1 MGKRKRIAAEAI
13 KAERSTQSF
22 AKLRNV
28 PSSPRK
34 MRYVVDLVRGM
45 EVFKALGILHFTKK
59 EAALKVEKLL
69 RSAIANWEQKNGRKA
84 RIRKRSNHV
93 TLYVDTIQKTNAVEN
108 A

>member
-69 RSAIANWEQKNGRKA
+69 RSAIANWEQKNGRNVSA
-84 RIRKRSNHV
+84 
-93 TLYVDTIQKTNAVEN
+93 NALTM
-108 A
+108 

>member
-1 MGKRKRIAAEAI
+1 MGKRKRISAEAI

-28 PSSPRK
+28 PTSPRK
-34 MRYVVDLVRGM
+34 MRYVVDLVRGV

-59 EAALKVEKLL
+59 
-69 RSAIANWEQKNGRKA
+69 

>member
-34 MRYVVDLVRGM
+34 MRYVVDLVRDM

-59 EAALKVEKLL
+59 EAALKVENC
-69 RSAIANWEQKNGRKA
+69 SARLSPIGNRRMDA
-84 RIRKRSNHV
+84 RQRITSC
-93 TLYVDTIQKTNAVEN
+93 T
-108 A
+108 